1 MFGRT
6 RIALAV
12 AVAVVATLGAAPHAA
27 ADDRDDDNGPFLVVD
42 GDKVQCPTAD
52 FTSILAAVTAAP
64 PGSVI
69 FVCPDTYTEEVIVP
83 KTLTLQAVSR
93 VERDDD
99 DDDEAQPL
107 DPARNC
113 FTPAAPDPT
122 RDAIVNGRFQLNAD
136 DIVVDGFVVQGASIG
151 ILSNVAFSGFRI
163 RDNLLQDNVSTGVFL
178 NGNSSRGSRVRENCA
193 RGRTIT
199 PVFGIVVDES
209 NVLIKRNRVARI
221 TAGVGIAGVGIRING
236 AEQNVTVAGNRARD
250 GEIDYDD
257 FGDRNRWL
265 GNTSVGAI
273 VGFAFRGTVGLV
285 AKRNRVREA
294 GTGIQFGPD
303 FAISNRTAR
312 VFDNDIRDSTG
323 DAVRVLAG
331 TSLLDSLLR
340 GNVLLDNARDGIRI
354 EAGANAGNQIVD
366 NKILRNGEHDCHD
379 DTAGLGTAGTANLWI
394 DNDAVTSNRPGLCPP
409 DDDGDDDRDD
419 DDDGDDDGDDG

>member
-27 ADDRDDDNGPFLVVD
+27 ADDADDDNGPFLVVD
-42 GDKVQCPTAD
+42 RDKVQCPTAD

-99 DDDEAQPL
+99 DDDVEVRTL
-107 DPARNC
+107 DPARKC
-113 FTPAAPDPT
+113 FRPAAPDRT
-122 RDAIVNGRFQLNAD
+122 RNAIVNGRFQLNAD
-136 DIVVDGFVVQGASIG
+136 DIVVDGFVVQGAAFAG
-151 ILSNVAFSGFRI
+151 IASNVAFSGFRI

-178 NGNSSRGSRVRENCA
+178 NGNSSRGSRVTGNCA
-193 RGRTIT
+193 RARTIL

-209 NVLIKRNRVARI
+209 NVLIKRNRVARN
-221 TAGVGIAGVGIRING
+221 TGVGIRING
-236 AEQNVTVAGNRARD
+236 LEENVTVAGNRARD
-250 GEIDYDD
+250 GNIDYDD
-257 FGDRNRWL
+257 FSDRNRWL
-265 GNTSVGAI
+265 GNTSVSSA
-273 VGFAFRGTVGLV
+273 VGFDFRGTVGLV

-294 GTGIQFGPD
+294 GTGIRFRPD
-303 FAISNRTAR
+303 GVIPNRNAR
-312 VFDNDIRDSTG
+312 VFGNDIRDSTG
-323 DAVRVLAG
+323 DAVLVQAG

-366 NKILRNGEHDCHD
+366 NEILRNGEHDCHD
-379 DTAGLGTAGTANLWI
+379 DTAGLGTAMTANLWI
-394 DNDAVTSNRPGLCPP
+394 DNDARTSNRPGLCPP
-409 DDDGDDDRDD
+409 QDDEDDDGDDDEDD
-419 DDDGDDDGDDG
+419 D